1 MAADSFLAAGGTAA
15 RSLGQDSGQDPG
27 LPPQVEE
34 LLVRFRATVD
44 PDRAMAILAGL
55 DLEVVRYNA
64 LLDAYV
70 VRAPSPWQLQRALEV
85 LQRDGARAPNP
96 T

>member
-1 MAADSFLAAGGTAA
+1 M
-15 RSLGQDSGQDPG
+15 GQDSGQDPG